1 MTAHRQEEDSALARI
16 SRHAVELL
24 ASSPDPTDTVS
35 CILDFASSQPGIER
49 ISISPQN
56 DAGNAATQPDNT
68 QVFTIPCRYSS
79 PAQLVVHSQ
88 PNADL
93 SGIKAILSCL
103 AISLDQRFLID
114 QAAEATKRADQR
126 ISELSAIYDIN
137 QAIHN
142 LNINSLLQ
150 LITEKASIL
159 MDAQACSL
167 LRYLPDT
174 QDLRIEASYGL
185 SEELRA
191 VTRLSIGEGIAG
203 RVAATGKHMLINDA
217 EHDPRLEGLPIRPE
231 IGSSMV
237 VPIKDETE
245 KLHGVLCI
253 RRRRPAR
260 NFEESDLSLF
270 RVFANIAA
278 LAISNSQLYTD
289 LRLKVDQLSTLSD
302 LSQSILS
309 AYDLNTLLERVA
321 DAIINVVGFERC
333 CIFMLDRDTNRYI
346 PRILRGDRI
355 KAIGHNSVRLGEGV
369 IGTAALKKIPVIESD
384 VRTTTQ
390 PTIGFARS
398 LGSNSFVLLP
408 VVANNVSIGMVL
420 ADNPTSRRPITNE
433 TVDLLTAF
441 VNQAAIAM
449 DKAYLYEEMG
459 HRYQEINRLANYT
472 ENLLNSVA
480 AGVLSVKLDGTVTT
494 WNRAAEE
501 ITGITA
507 EDVCDR
513 PYSELVHKFNLPEW
527 QEALLIDKMRHVL
540 ATGERLNQYDIIINP
555 HHRDEI
561 TLSLLI
567 SPLIENNGERL
578 GAVEVFENMTEQTR
592 MKDEMD
598 RMRRLADI
606 GQLASTIAHDIRN
619 PLSSIRGAAQLFE
632 KEVISNP
639 LMTEYVQMIIQEV
652 DRLNKIATD
661 MLDFA
666 QPTARNYSL
675 IQPSKLVHRV
685 LHMMASEIN
694 DSNVCVTYDEEPG
707 IAPIEVNVDQME
719 RAIMNLVLNAIQA
732 MPDGGKLSIICCHL
746 NETHRIAIRFYDT
759 GCGIPPNKIQNVTK
773 PFYTTKTR
781 GSGLGLSIVQ
791 KVVEAHN
798 GSLEIDS
805 VVGEGSSI
813 SILLPV
819 SPPFFHLES
828 KTNISVSVS
837 DQDTMPDIY

>member
-1 MTAHRQEEDSALARI
+1 MSVHRQEEDSALARI
-16 SRHAVELL
+16 SRHVMEVL
-24 ASSPDPTDTVS
+24 ASNPDPNNAVS
-35 CILDFASSQPGIER
+35 CILDFARSQPSIES
-49 ISISPQN
+49 ISICHQ
-56 DAGNAATQPDNT
+56 GNAGDTAAQPANSH
-68 QVFTIPCRYSS
+68 VFTLPCRFSS
-79 PAQLVVHSQ
+79 PAQLVVHTQ
-88 PNADL
+88 PSADL
-93 SGIKAILSCL
+93 SGIKAVISFL
-103 AISLDQRFLID
+103 AIALDQRFLID
-114 QAAEATKRADQR
+114 QAAEAMKKADQR
-126 ISELSAIYDIN
+126 ITELSAIYDIN

-142 LNINSLLQ
+142 LNISSLLQ
-150 LITEKASIL
+150 LITKKASIL

-167 LRYLPDT
+167 LRYMPDT
-174 QDLRIEASYGL
+174 QELHIEASHGL
-185 SEELRA
+185 SEELIA

-203 RVAATGKHMLINDA
+203 RVAATGNHMLINDA

-237 VPIKDETE
+237 VPIKDEAE

-253 RRRRPAR
+253 RRRHPAR

-309 AYDLNTLLERVA
+309 AYDLDTLLERVA
-321 DAIINVVGFERC
+321 DAIINAVGFERC

-355 KAIGHNSVRLGEGV
+355 KAIGHNPIRLGEGV
-369 IGTAALKKIPVIESD
+369 IGTAALKKIPVIEPD

-390 PTIGFARS
+390 PTIGFARA
-398 LGSNSFVLLP
+398 LGTNSFVLLP

-420 ADNPTSRRPITNE
+420 ADNPTSHRPITNE

-501 ITGITA
+501 ITGITT
-507 EDVCDR
+507 EDACDH
-513 PYSELVHKFNLPEW
+513 PYSNLVHKFNLPDW
-527 QEALLIDKMRHVL
+527 QEELLVDKMRHVL
-540 ATGERLNQYDIIINP
+540 ATGARLNQYDIIIKTP
-555 HHRDEI
+555 HRGEVN
-561 TLSLLI
+561 LSLLI
-567 SPLIENNGERL
+567 SPLIESNGERL
-578 GAVEVFENMTEQTR
+578 GAVEVFENMTEQIR

-598 RMRRLADI
+598 RMRRLADL
-606 GQLASTIAHDIRN
+606 GQLASTMAHDIRN

-632 KEVISNP
+632 KEVAADP
-639 LMTEYVQMIIQEV
+639 LMAEYVQMIIQEV
-652 DRLNKIATD
+652 DRLNKITTD

-675 IQPSKLVHRV
+675 IHPSKLVHRV
-685 LHMMASEIN
+685 LHMMATEIERSGVYVIYN
-694 DSNVCVTYDEEPG
+694 DEPE
-707 IAPIEVNVDQME
+707 IAPIEVNADHME
-719 RAIMNLVLNAIQA
+719 RAVRNLILNAIQA
-732 MPDGGKLSIICCHL
+732 MPNGGTLTIGCCQL

-759 GCGIPPNKIQNVTK
+759 GCGIPPNKIQEVTK
-773 PFYTTKTR
+773 PFYTTKAR

-791 KVVEAHN
+791 KVVQAHN

-805 VVGEGSSI
+805 VLGEGSCI
-813 SILLPV
+813 SMLLPV
-819 SPPFFHLES
+819 SPPISHFETT
-828 KTNISVSVS
+828 TNISVSVS